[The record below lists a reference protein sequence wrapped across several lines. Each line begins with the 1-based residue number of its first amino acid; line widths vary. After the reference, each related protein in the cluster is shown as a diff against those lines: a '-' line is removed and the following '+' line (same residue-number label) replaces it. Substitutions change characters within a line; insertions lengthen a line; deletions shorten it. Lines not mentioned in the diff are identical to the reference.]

1 MVEVYADLLFLIN
14 AGMDGLCFCMTGRLL
29 HRRISPWRV
38 TIGAVLGGLYAVAS
52 LFFEG
57 GQAPALLL
65 DVIVCLI
72 LCVLVFFHPKTDGLR
87 RLPVTAA
94 VYLLLSMAL
103 GGIMTALFHFFNR
116 VGLMNALPKGDDGI
130 GAWLFAL
137 LAILGSIITMSGGRF
152 FSRARKICPCRVT
165 VELDGRSMEIDGLV
179 DTGNL
184 LRDPLSGRLVIC
196 IDRRVLGGILS
207 PELARVMDD
216 SRAAS
221 ILSPSEARR
230 LRLIPARGATG
241 HAVLTGFVPD
251 RIYVTD
257 THTGKEHTRAVD
269 AVIASAE
276 LASTQAII
284 PAELMD

>member
-14 AGMDGLCFCMTGRLL
+14 AGMDGLCLCMTGRLL
-29 HRRISPWRV
+29 HRRLSPWRV
-38 TIGAVLGGLYAVAS
+38 TVGAVLGGLYAVAS

-57 GQAPALLL
+57 GQATALLL
-65 DVIVCLI
+65 DLAVCLV
-72 LCVLVFFHPKTDGLR
+72 LCALVFFQPKVSGIG
-87 RLPVTAA
+87 RLPIIAA
-94 VYLLLSMAL
+94 VYLLLSMTL

-116 VGLMNALPKGDDGI
+116 VGFLSALPEGEDGV

-152 FSRARKICPCRVT
+152 FRRAHRACPCRVT
-165 VELDGRSMEIDGLV
+165 VELEDRHLEMDGLV

-196 IDRRVLGGILS
+196 VDRRILAELLS
-207 PELARVMDD
+207 PELARVMED
-216 SRAAS
+216 SGSAS
-221 ILSPSEARR
+221 SLSPSDARR
-230 LRLIPARGATG
+230 LRLIPAGGATG

-251 RIYVTD
+251 RIYITD
-257 THTGKEHTRAVD
+257 THKEKERIREVD

-276 LASTQAII
+276 LTKAQAVV